1 MAKVAKQNN
10 LKPYLLVHPNCLPDF
25 EGIDISNKDP
35 NCVILGDAVDE
46 FSYKNLNKVNV
57 NVNINIHLDKM
68 FTSKRISEWYY
79 LIQILGIPTASRDQW
94 RFIFSWER

>member
-46 FSYKNLNKVNV
+46 FSYKNLNKVCKCEYKCEYR
-57 NVNINIHLDKM
+57 IIL
-68 FTSKRISEWYY
+68 FTSKSISELYY
-79 LIQILGIPTASRDQW
+79 LIQILGISTAGR
-94 RFIFSWER
+94 ERW